1 MSGEALPAPV
11 KRPLLEG
18 EFEVVALPELL
29 QVTALGRQFVS
40 IDILDAAEQVIGRIG
55 LKGGM
60 VVLAETRNARGR
72 AAFHQLLAEPRARS
86 FRAFHILE
94 FPAQWPQPLGPLDVL
109 LLQEAVGDGEVAVA
123 ATGPTLAPPAPVPA
137 PEPARS
143 TVLSVVSPKGG
154 VGKTTVTLN
163 LALALAQQGHS
174 VILLDVDPQGGVT
187 ASLSPAARR
196 AHGIYDALMGR
207 ELLKNCLLPTREKK
221 LRILPAGRL
230 DPDEA
235 VARVQQLT
243 SAELWSRYTEWLGR
257 QCAVVVIDTPAG
269 MTGVTAAVMGAS
281 THVLGVLQA
290 DPLTLRSVPLLG
302 RTLEAMA
309 AKGRAPELSGVV
321 LNRSSREGT
330 IPLPVLR
337 ELSSAHSLDLL
348 LDPPVPDDEEFVKA
362 TLEGVPVGL
371 HYASSGRDY
380 GQLFAEL
387 ATQVASRVGLTPRVA
402 PKLSLVG

>member
-1 MSGEALPAPV
+1 VSGEAVPALM

-60 VVLAETRNARGR
+60 VVLAETRTARGR

-109 LLQEAVGDGEVAVA
+109 LLQEAVGDGEPAAVSA
-123 ATGPTLAPPAPVPA
+123 GPTPATTPVPA

-243 SAELWSRYTEWLGR
+243 SAELWSRYTEWLAR

-290 DPLTLRSVPLLG
+290 DPLTLRSFPLLG

-337 ELSSAHSLDLL
+337 ELSSAHSLGLL
-348 LDPPVPDDEEFVKA
+348 LDPAVPDDEAFVRA

-387 ATQVASRVGLTPRVA
+387 ATQVAGRVGLTPRVA